1 MKSYIKSES
10 KEWAREFLQGQ
21 WSTLVTPFNEQ
32 GNIDEK
38 GLRSNIEYVK
48 SLGSNGAGCSWGM
61 GEFWSMTTEERKNL
75 MQIVI
80 DQAQDWPVAAHVTH
94 TSVND
99 IIELLS
105 YTEQIGYELLIIG
118 APYFATRKPSQ
129 VIEFIEYICSKTD
142 LAIMYYNSPQFGT
155 ILNESELDQI
165 VNIENIVGV
174 KEASFNKEISINSH
188 KTLGEKAVISTPDEW
203 IFWEGEKLGFQ
214 QQVMFANT
222 SDWRFDTPDNN
233 SYTQFVQDACK
244 GNIDNDLYVAGVTQ
258 MDYLIVIRCLS
269 FKTHLIHEIFKNIW
283 VKTRHLIAGKQASS
297 PRIFGF
303 SSTTAWDRKCPIQS
317 RNTRCRLLDKAC
329 SSKLSLRS
337 A

>member
-203 IFWEGEKLGFQ
+203 IFWEGEKSGFQ

-244 GNIDNDLYVAGVTQ
+244 GTIDNDLYENEIKEIKQISDTWWQKTVSDAGGVLPVALCKYWGELVGMKSGGPRLPVKDLTKTDKQ
-258 MDYLIVIRCLS
+258 KLKNELIDL
-269 FKTHLIHEIFKNIW
+269 N
-283 VKTRHLIAGKQASS
+283 
-297 PRIFGF
+297 
-303 SSTTAWDRKCPIQS
+303 
-317 RNTRCRLLDKAC
+317 
-329 SSKLSLRS
+329 KLKISLNV
-337 A
+337 

>member
-10 KEWAREFLQGQ
+10 KEWAREFLKGQ

-61 GEFWSMTTEERKNL
+61 GEFWSMTIEERKNL

-129 VIEFIEYICSKTD
+129 VIEFIKYICSKTD

-244 GNIDNDLYVAGVTQ
+244 GTINNDLYEN
-258 MDYLIVIRCLS
+258 
-269 FKTHLIHEIFKNIW
+269 EIKKIKFITK
-283 VKTRHLIAGKQASS
+283 
-297 PRIFGF
+297 
-303 SSTTAWDRKCPIQS
+303 
-317 RNTRCRLLDKAC
+317 
-329 SSKLSLRS
+329 
-337 A
+337 